1 MLRPKNLIRE
11 KGIVMQTNKQNLLSG
26 GALFSFVSAS
36 LKGISQVI
44 LIENAIT
51 GLLILIA
58 ITIESYYLG
67 IIALLSAIIGTL
79 VGKFG
84 GADEQ
89 TINQGLLGYNSVL
102 TGMALALFLS
112 GPYMWIVALVG
123 SAVAAI
129 FTATMMHFMQKT
141 EIPILTFPFIILT
154 WFILLASYKL
164 KGIKLSPTLEPQNLT
179 YWELDIAGEI
189 NVLEGIFNGIGQVF
203 FLDNIISGIILS
215 LAVFFGGK
223 KLGFY
228 AVIGNI
234 VTIIFAYFLGG
245 EHSLI
250 ALGLYGY
257 NGILTIIAVSAVF
270 NHEHNRFA
278 LLSGIIAACLTVPIA
293 AGISTFLLPYGLP
306 LLTMPFVLCSW
317 LFLGSRR
324 VLPKF

>member
-1 MLRPKNLIRE
+1 ME
-11 KGIVMQTNKQNLLSG
+11 
-26 GALFSFVSAS
+26 SFITFITTS

-123 SAVAAI
+123 AAIAAI

-154 WFILLASYKL
+154 WFILLSSYKL
-164 KGIKLSPTLEPQNLT
+164 KMIKLSP
-179 YWELDIAGEI
+179 DIRTSRFNKLGI
-189 NVLEGIFNGIGQVF
+189 RYCRRDRFIKRIFNGIGQVF
-203 FLDNIISGIILS
+203 FLDNTISGILILLLS
-215 LAVFFGGK
+215 FGWEK
-223 KLGFY
+223 
-228 AVIGNI
+228 A
-234 VTIIFAYFLGG
+234 
-245 EHSLI
+245 
-250 ALGLYGY
+250 
-257 NGILTIIAVSAVF
+257 GILCSYRKYSCYHHCLFFRRGTYL
-270 NHEHNRFA
+270 NRVRGFMD
-278 LLSGIIAACLTVPIA
+278 ITQ
-293 AGISTFLLPYGLP
+293 F
-306 LLTMPFVLCSW
+306 
-317 LFLGSRR
+317 
-324 VLPKF
+324 

>member
-1 MLRPKNLIRE
+1 METDKR
-11 KGIVMQTNKQNLLSG
+11 T
-26 GALFSFVSAS
+26 SFMDGKFMTFITTS

-79 VGKFG
+79 IGKFG
-84 GADEQ
+84 GVAEQ

-102 TGMALALFLS
+102 TGMALASFLS
-112 GPYMWIVALVG
+112 GPYMWIIALVG

-129 FTATMMHFMQKT
+129 FTATMLHFMQKT

-164 KGIKLSPTLEPQNLT
+164 KVIRLSPTLEPQNLA
-179 YWELDIAGEI
+179 YWQLDISGEI
-189 NVLEGIFNGIGQVF
+189 NVLQDIFNGIGQVF
-203 FLDNIISGIILS
+203 FLDNTISGIILS
-215 LAVFFGGK
+215 LAVFLGGK

-234 VTIIFAYFLGG
+234 VSILIAYFLGG
-245 EHSLI
+245 EHTLI
-250 ALGLYGY
+250 ARGLYGY
-257 NGILTIIAVSAVF
+257 NAILTIIAVSAVF

-278 LLSGIIAACLTVPIA
+278 LLSGIIAACLTVPIT
-293 AGISTFLLPYGLP
+293 AGLSTFLLPYGLP
-306 LLTMPFVLCSW
+306 ALTMPFVLCSW
-317 LFLGSRR
+317 LILSARK
-324 VLPKF
+324 LMPNL

>member
-1 MLRPKNLIRE
+1 MKIDKRNSLSDGKFYSLI
-11 KGIVMQTNKQNLLSG
+11 T
-26 GALFSFVSAS
+26 AS

-306 LLTMPFVLCSW
+306 VLTMPFVLCSW
-317 LFLGSRR
+317 LFLGSRK
-324 VLPKF
+324 VLPKL